1 MLQAGLGNQQKGTSL
16 NKHTGRNA
24 GRCYHL
30 PSFPLSID
38 TQALWQSAKEGSP
51 EAKVTSPQTNT
62 ALLWFPDVHMRAHT
76 NTQRD
81 LLSMLLEAENK
92 QT

>member
-1 MLQAGLGNQQKGTSL
+1 MQAGVTIYPLS
-16 NKHTGRNA
+16 
-24 GRCYHL
+24 
-30 PSFPLSID
+30 PLSID

-51 EAKVTSPQTNT
+51 EAKVTSLQTNT

>member
-1 MLQAGLGNQQKGTSL
+1 MQAGVTIYPLS
-16 NKHTGRNA
+16 
-24 GRCYHL
+24 
-30 PSFPLSID
+30 PLSID

-62 ALLWFPDVHMRAHT
+62 ALPWFPDVHMRAHT